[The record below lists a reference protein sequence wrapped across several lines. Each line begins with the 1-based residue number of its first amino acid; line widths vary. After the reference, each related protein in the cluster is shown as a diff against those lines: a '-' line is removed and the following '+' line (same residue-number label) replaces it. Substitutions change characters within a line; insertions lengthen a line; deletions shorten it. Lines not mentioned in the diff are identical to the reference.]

1 MNVVV
6 FGATGAVGN
15 ALVKNLLEDQKVS
28 KIYLLTRRQT
38 RFNNESKV
46 SEIII
51 PEMSVEK
58 ILDLEISADH
68 FICTLGTTIKKAK
81 TKDKFRFVDYDLVL
95 AFGRLA
101 KKENTKSFHVVSSM
115 GSDPNSLFFYN
126 KTKGEMERDLST
138 LGFQSLF
145 IYRPSLLITNR
156 EEFRFG
162 EKVGIISV
170 KLMKPLMGKKLGS
183 ILGTSV
189 ETLGKHIAS
198 NLHITSQGP
207 QIIDARD
214 IG

>member
-28 KIYLLTRRQT
+28 KVYLLTRRQT
-38 RFNNESKV
+38 RFNQESKV

-58 ILDLEISADH
+58 ILDLKIKADH

-95 AFGRLA
+95 AFARLA
-101 KKENTKSFHVVSSM
+101 KMETLKSFHVVSSIKEVIR
-115 GSDPNSLFFYN
+115 LFVFLRQKWGLRN
-126 KTKGEMERDLST
+126 ERDEF

-162 EKVGIISV
+162 EKVGII
-170 KLMKPLMGKKLGS
+170 P
-183 ILGTSV
+183 
-189 ETLGKHIAS
+189 
-198 NLHITSQGP
+198 
-207 QIIDARD
+207 
-214 IG
+214 